1 MTRLFSLNLWLGLIA
16 GAALASLLLHGAQ
29 TLSSAHGI
37 AGLCLGALLG
47 FGGLIAL
54 ITVRNRWANDAH
66 IED

>member
-1 MTRLFSLNLWLGLIA
+1 MTLALSVKFWLGAVL
-16 GAALASLLLHGAQ
+16 GAALATLLLHGAQ

-37 AGLCLGALLG
+37 AGLCIGALLG

-54 ITVRNRWANDAH
+54 ITVRNRWADDAR

>member
-1 MTRLFSLNLWLGLIA
+1 MTRLFSLNLWLGLIT
-16 GAALASLLLHGAQ
+16 GAALASVLLHGAD
-29 TLSSAHGI
+29 TLTSARGI
-37 AGLCLGALLG
+37 AGLCLGAFLG